1 MRNAKV
7 VDSIPTALNGATK
20 EDLILAVQVSGF
32 EMGFEIGS
40 EIGFEIGFPKRR
52 QWWRA
57 NSVQI
62 RLGSDSTSR
71 VSAAVNATERS
82 RLTC

>member
-1 MRNAKV
+1 M
-7 VDSIPTALNGATK
+7 
-20 EDLILAVQVSGF
+20 ILAVQVSGF

-40 EIGFEIGFPKRR
+40 EIGSEIGFEMGFPKRR